1 VRSSGAWRE
10 GGECYVVVH
19 GGCTFATTVKVGKR
33 DGGKGEVDLSL
44 SLSLYIFSLSLYI
57 SLSLSLCNNMC

>member
-1 VRSSGAWRE
+1 
-10 GGECYVVVH
+10 VVVH

-44 SLSLYIFSLSLYI
+44 SLSLYIYICILSLYI
-57 SLSLSLCNNMC
+57 YPSPSLPLQQHVLKSIVLQIT